1 VEAKLSTIPTER
13 VTPTDVSRL
22 LGLHTDGAHLVIGLV
37 IVSNAVFT
45 FATAQVLDHPWASYL
60 AMIMACTGIVLIG
73 RPYPDPYPLRLT
85 FVLLGIIASSTV
97 LVCYALPNNPDL
109 DLGRATWHLG
119 ANTWLIWF
127 LILRRRV
134 LLAWTGGFVMVGI
147 TLAWAELAGRGAL
160 KGLLLAQSQIALMVV
175 ATLFGASLRRTAQR
189 INELTE
195 RSVGASA
202 VAASANAA
210 QEIRVQRAAELA
222 STAVPLLDRIANG
235 AAISDADR
243 AEFAR
248 VEAHLRDGVR
258 GRSLML
264 PVVVAAVARARE
276 RGVEVTLL
284 DDRGSEL
291 PSQAA
296 MAEIGIRLAAAL
308 DRVSAGAVT
317 IRLLPPGRDI
327 AITMVTRKGEATS
340 RLALTGEGNVAS

>member
-1 VEAKLSTIPTER
+1 VSSIPTER

-22 LGLHTDGAHLVIGLV
+22 LGLHTEGAHLVMGLV
-37 IVSNAVFT
+37 IVANAVFT
-45 FATAQVLDHPWASYL
+45 FATAQVLDHPWASYV
-60 AMIMACTGIVLIG
+60 AMVLVCLGVVLVG
-73 RPYPDPYPLRLT
+73 RPYPDPYPLNLT
-85 FVLLGIIASSTV
+85 LVLLGIIAVSTL
-97 LVCYALPNNPDL
+97 LVSYALPHGVEV
-109 DLGRATWHLG
+109 GRGTWHLG

-134 LLAWTGGFVMVGI
+134 LLAWVGGFIMVAI
-147 TLAWAELAGRGAL
+147 TVVWAQHAGHSVTWA
-160 KGLLLAQSQIALMVV
+160 LLLVQSQVALMVV

-195 RSVGASA
+195 RSVSASA

-210 QEIRVQRAAELA
+210 QEIRMQRAAELA
-222 STAVPLLDRIANG
+222 STAVPLLDRIASG
-235 AAISDADR
+235 AALSEADR

-248 VEAHLRDGVR
+248 VEAHLRDSVR
-258 GRSLML
+258 GRSLMM
-264 PVVVAAVARARE
+264 PVVVGAVGRARE
-276 RGVEVTLL
+276 NGVEVALL
-284 DDRGSEL
+284 DDRGAEL

-308 DRVSAGAVT
+308 DRVDAGAVT

-327 AITMVTRKGEATS
+327 AVTMVTRKGEATS

>member
-1 VEAKLSTIPTER
+1 MSAIPAER

-22 LGLHTDGAHLVIGLV
+22 LGLHTDGAHLVMGMV

-45 FATAQVLDHPWASYL
+45 FATANVLDHPWASYVAL
-60 AMIMACTGIVLIG
+60 VIVCFGVVLIG
-73 RPYPDPYPLRLT
+73 RPYPDPYPLPLT
-85 FVLLGIIASSTV
+85 LVLLGIITVSTL
-97 LVCYALPNNPDL
+97 LVSYALPDGL
-109 DLGRATWHLG
+109 DVGRATWHLG

-134 LLAWTGGFVMVGI
+134 LLAWLGGLIMVSI
-147 TLAWAELAGRGAL
+147 TLAWAQLSGWGVL
-160 KGLLLAQSQIALMVV
+160 WGLRLAQSQIALMVV
-175 ATLFGASLRRTAQR
+175 ATLFGRSLRRTAQR

-222 STAVPLLDRIANG
+222 STAVPLLDRIASG

-248 VEAHLRDGVR
+248 VEAHLRDSVR
-258 GRSLML
+258 GRSLMM
-264 PVVVAAVARARE
+264 PIVVGAVGRARE
-276 RGVEVTLL
+276 RGVEVALL

-291 PSQAA
+291 PSPVA

-308 DRVSAGAVT
+308 DRVDVGAVT

-327 AITMVTRKGEATS
+327 AVTMVTRKGEATS

>member
-1 VEAKLSTIPTER
+1 VSSVPSER

-22 LGLHTDGAHLVIGLV
+22 LGLHTDGAHLVMGLV

-45 FATAQVLDHPWASYL
+45 FATARVLDHPWASYV
-60 AMIMACTGIVLIG
+60 AMVLVCTGVVLVG
-73 RPYPDPYPLRLT
+73 RPYPDPFPLSLT
-85 FVLLGIIASSTV
+85 LALLGIIAASTT
-97 LVCYALPNNPDL
+97 LVCYALPNDPQL

-134 LLAWTGGFVMVGI
+134 LLAWVGGIVMVLV
-147 TLAWAELAGRGAL
+147 TATWAQLAGRGAL
-160 KGLLLAQSQIALMVV
+160 KGLLLAESQIALMVV

-195 RSVGASA
+195 RSVSASA

-222 STAVPLLDRIANG
+222 STAVPLLDRISTG
-235 AAISDADR
+235 APITDDDM

-248 VEAHLRDGVR
+248 VEAHLRDSVR
-258 GRSLML
+258 GRSLMM
-264 PVVVAAVARARE
+264 PVLVTAIGRARE

-308 DRVSAGAVT
+308 DRVDAGAVT

-327 AITMVTRKGEATS
+327 AITMVSRKGEATS
-340 RLALTGEGNVAS
+340 RLALTGEGDVAS